1 MQVTAEQAHRAWITA
16 ERIKRVADRLI
27 GLGPFSIGLDGLL
40 APVPVAGTLFCF
52 AAGVWL
58 IAEGVKA
65 GASPYTLARM
75 VFYIAVRTISSV
87 IPIEGWFVDIF
98 FRAHMMAAN
107 ALQHD
112 IAARFGEPSPQAVRR
127 ARRRPL
133 WIRGPLP
140 TRPSPSWG

>member
-1 MQVTAEQAHRAWITA
+1 MHVTVEAAHRAWITA

-52 AAGVWL
+52 GAGVWL

-87 IPIEGWFVDIF
+87 IPIEGWFIDIF

-107 ALQHD
+107 ALQRD
-112 IAARFGEPSPQAVRR
+112 IAARFGEPAAQAVRR
-127 ARRRPL
+127 ARRWPL
-133 WIRGPLP
+133 WSGGSLP
-140 TRPSPSWG
+140 TRSSPSWG

>member
-1 MQVTAEQAHRAWITA
+1 VSAVTAAQAHQAWITA

-27 GLGPFSIGLDGLL
+27 GFGPFSIGLDGLL
-40 APVPVAGTLFCF
+40 APVPVAGTLFC
-52 AAGVWL
+52 AGAGVWL

-65 GASPYTLARM
+65 GAAPYTLARM
-75 VFYIAVRTISSV
+75 VFYIAIRTISSV

-112 IAARFGEPSPQAVRR
+112 IEIRFGEPSPAAIRR
-127 ARRRPL
+127 ARNVFA
-133 WIRGPLP
+133 WGW
-140 TRPSPSWG
+140 SPGRSVAVR

>member
-1 MQVTAEQAHRAWITA
+1 MPI
-16 ERIKRVADRLI
+16 
-27 GLGPFSIGLDGLL
+27 
-40 APVPVAGTLFCF
+40 AGTLFCL
-52 AAGVWL
+52 AAGIWL

-87 IPIEGWFVDIF
+87 IPIEGWFVCTTF

-107 ALQHD
+107 ALQRD
-112 IAARFGEPSPQAVRR
+112 IAARFGEPPPQAVRR
-127 ARRRPL
+127 GPPL
-133 WIRGPLP
+133 RWLRSGNAPP

>member
-1 MQVTAEQAHRAWITA
+1 MA

-40 APVPVAGTLFCF
+40 APVPVAGTLFCLG
-52 AAGVWL
+52 AGIWL
-58 IAEGVKA
+58 IAEGLKA

-112 IAARFGEPSPQAVRR
+112 IAVRFGEPSAAAVRAAWR
-127 ARRRPL
+127 WPIWSGRSVTA
-133 WIRGPLP
+133 
-140 TRPSPSWG
+140 RPSPSWG

>member
-1 MQVTAEQAHRAWITA
+1 MHVTVDEAHRAWITA

-52 AAGVWL
+52 GAGVWL

-65 GASPYTLARM
+65 RASPYTLARM

-107 ALQHD
+107 ALQRD
-112 IAARFGEPSPQAVRR
+112 IAERFGEPSAQAVRQ
-127 ARRRPL
+127 ARRWPL
-133 WIRGPLP
+133 WSGGSLP

>member
-1 MQVTAEQAHRAWITA
+1 MRVTAEQAHRAWITA

-27 GLGPFSIGLDGLL
+27 AFGPFSIGLDGLL

-52 AAGVWL
+52 GAGVWL
-58 IAEGVKA
+58 IAEGIKA

-112 IAARFGEPSPQAVRR
+112 IAARFGEPAPQAVRR
-127 ARRRPL
+127 AGRWWLPPRAT
-133 WIRGPLP
+133 LP
-140 TRPSPSWG
+140 TRSSPSWG